1 MDNQQHE
8 SKPDTIE
15 VAVAAME
22 RLGEA
27 TAAAIATEAGF
38 AYSTVTP
45 KLRALED
52 AGRAER
58 LRTDEGRTLWR
69 LIPADQAADA
79 PATPDADVAVVVETM
94 PGGLAD
100 EPAPPVSVEATTT
113 DDGDDDAET
122 ADPAADD
129 QPDAAPDT
137 TQPDDGPEPAATTHE
152 ATTVR
157 DDAAEAAEPDD
168 EQPDTA
174 PDTAV
179 AEPTPKPTADQTTD
193 QAADDG
199 AEPATTRRGKG
210 ALREQVLTL
219 LREHPDTAY
228 KVGELSKL
236 LDGASQGAIANALH
250 KLVGEATV
258 TQTVE
263 RPATFQAA

>member
-15 VAVAAME
+15 VTVAAME

-27 TAAAIATEAGF
+27 TAAAIAAEAGF

-45 KLRALED
+45 KLRALEG

-79 PATPDADVAVVVETM
+79 PPASEVDTKPGEVDDKQAGPASTEEIADGDGV
-94 PGGLAD
+94 
-100 EPAPPVSVEATTT
+100 
-113 DDGDDDAET
+113 DDG
-122 ADPAADD
+122 
-129 QPDAAPDT
+129 
-137 TQPDDGPEPAATTHE
+137 G
-152 ATTVR
+152 
-157 DDAAEAAEPDD
+157 EAAEPADD
-168 EQPDTA
+168 EKSRPRSGKRRRRAASTSPRVELA
-174 PDTAV
+174 S
-179 AEPTPKPTADQTTD
+179 D
-193 QAADDG
+193 QAADSG
-199 AEPATTRRGKG
+199 ADDTQPPTTRRGKG
-210 ALREQVLTL
+210 ALREAVLKVL
-219 LREHPDTAY
+219 QEHPDTAY

-250 KLVGEATV
+250 KLTGEATV